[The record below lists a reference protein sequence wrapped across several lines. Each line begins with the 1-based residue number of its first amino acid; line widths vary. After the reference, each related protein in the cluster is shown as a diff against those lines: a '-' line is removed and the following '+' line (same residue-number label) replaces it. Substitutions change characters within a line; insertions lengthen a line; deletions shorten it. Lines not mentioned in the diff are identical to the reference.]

1 MIEKISTKNM
11 SREAWLAHRRNGIGG
26 SDAAA
31 VVGMSEYTSP
41 YMLWCDKTGRSKETE
56 ETEALRQGRD
66 LEEYVAF
73 RFSEA
78 TAKKVHRSNFMYK
91 NTLYPWAQANI
102 DRLISGEN
110 AGLECKTTN
119 VLNLKKFKNG
129 EFPDRYYT
137 QCMHY
142 MAVTGADRWYLA
154 VLVLGSDFKV
164 YTIERDEDEIEALM
178 TAEKDFWEDYVLADK
193 EPPMQGFPKESELVN
208 AQYPCDNGETME
220 VPEMAGVLTNYFELK
235 AMADEYKKRAEAA
248 QNEIKAVMGEC
259 SCLLAN
265 GYKVTWKSQARTSF
279 DYKRLI
285 EDNPDEDYSGY
296 FNSSVSRVFRA
307 TQKKGDN

>member
-73 RFSEA
+73 RFVEA
-78 TAKKVHRSNFMYK
+78 MAKKVHRSNFMYK
-91 NTLYPWAQANI
+91 NTLYPWAQANV
-102 DRLISGEN
+102 DRLVSGEN

-119 VLNLKKFKNG
+119 ILNLKKFKNG

-137 QCMHY
+137 QCVHY

-178 TAEKDFWEDYVLADK
+178 TAEKAFWEDYVLADK

-208 AQYPCDNGETME
+208 AQYPDDNGETIE
-220 VPEMAGVLTNYFELK
+220 APEMAGVLANYFELK
-235 AMADEYKKRAEAA
+235 AMADEYKKRAEAV
-248 QNEIKAVMGEC
+248 QNEIKAEMGEC
-259 SCLLAN
+259 SCLLA
-265 GYKVTWKSQARTSF
+265 GGHKVTWKNQTRTSF

-285 EDNPDEDYSGY
+285 EDNPEEDYSGY

-307 TQKKGDN
+307 TEKKGDN

>member
-11 SREAWLAHRRNGIGG
+11 SREEWLAHRRNGIGG

-73 RFSEA
+73 RFIEA
-78 TAKKVHRSNFMYK
+78 MAKKVHRSNFMYK
-91 NTLYPWAQANI
+91 NTQYPWAQANV
-102 DRLISGEN
+102 DRLVSGEN

-119 VLNLKKFKNG
+119 ILNLKKFKNG

-137 QCMHY
+137 QCVHY

-178 TAEKDFWEDYVLADK
+178 MAEKAFWEDYVLADK
-193 EPPMQGFPKESELVN
+193 ESPMQGFPKESELVN
-208 AQYPCDNGETME
+208 AQYPDDNGETIE
-220 VPEMAGVLTNYFELK
+220 APEMVDILTNYFELK
-235 AMADEYKKRAEAA
+235 AMADEYKKRAEAV
-248 QNEIKAVMGEC
+248 QNEIKAEMGEC
-259 SCLLAN
+259 SCLLA
-265 GYKVTWKSQARTSF
+265 GGHKVTWKNQTRTSF

-285 EDNPDEDYSGY
+285 EDNPEEDYSGY
-296 FNSSVSRVFRA
+296 FKSSVSRVFRA
-307 TQKKGDN
+307 TEKKGDN